1 MLQLIL
7 LDEQRIEKDGR
18 GGVEEGEGSRFSN
31 ETRSDRGAKK
41 FLRLI
46 NRREEVVWWTEWVK
60 DRERFGIG
68 SVGSV
73 R

>member
-7 LDEQRIEKDGR
+7 LDEQGIEKDGR
-18 GGVEEGEGSRFSN
+18 GGGGVEEEEGSRFSN

-46 NRREEVVWWTEWVK
+46 NRREEVVW
-60 DRERFGIG
+60 
-68 SVGSV
+68 
-73 R
+73 

>member
-1 MLQLIL
+1 M
-7 LDEQRIEKDGR
+7 
-18 GGVEEGEGSRFSN
+18 GVEEEEGSRFSD
-31 ETRSDRGAKK
+31 ETRSDRRAKK

-46 NRREEVVWWTEWVK
+46 NRREEVVRWTEWVK
-60 DRERFGIG
+60 DRERIG